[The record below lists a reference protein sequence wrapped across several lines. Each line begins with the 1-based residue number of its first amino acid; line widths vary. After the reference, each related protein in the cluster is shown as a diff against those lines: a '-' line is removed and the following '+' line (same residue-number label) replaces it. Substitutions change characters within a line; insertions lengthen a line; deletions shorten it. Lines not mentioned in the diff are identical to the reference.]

1 MEPGDGEMETR
12 LIEYAIAV
20 ADELSFTRAA
30 QRVYAAQSTVSA
42 GVRALERELG
52 TALFERDQRGVR
64 ITAAG
69 EAVLPA
75 LRALADAEARARTA
89 ADPRGELRGA
99 LRIGVF
105 SSVSYLAIPR
115 VIGAFHREHPLVD
128 LRLRA
133 SSSGSA
139 ELVDA
144 VRRGR
149 LDLSLYG
156 LPAATAGPGLA
167 VHRLATTP
175 YAVILP
181 ADHELA
187 SRAGL
192 ALKDLANERFVDAPA
207 GFGNRDVLDAA
218 LGARGVVRDVAIEA
232 TETSSIPV
240 FVANGLGIALLPELL
255 IPPSEDIAV
264 VPLNE
269 RITWEFNVVTR
280 TSTGEATA
288 ALLEQLLAAYGPDTA
303 AP

>member
-1 MEPGDGEMETR
+1 METR
-12 LIEYAIAV
+12 LVEYAIAV

-75 LRALADAEARARTA
+75 LRTLADAEARARTA
-89 ADPRGELRGA
+89 ADPRGELRGE

-139 ELVDA
+139 ELADA

-156 LPAATAGPGLA
+156 LPAATAPDLA

-175 YAVILP
+175 YAVIVA
-181 ADHELA
+181 ADHPLA

-192 ALKDLANERFVDAPA
+192 ALGDLADERFVDAPV

-218 LGARGVVRDVAIEA
+218 LSARGIVRDVRAEV

-255 IPPSEDIAV
+255 IPPSEGTVV
-264 VPLNE
+264 VPLKE

-280 TSTGEATA
+280 ASHGGATA
-288 ALLEQLLAAYGPDTA
+288 ALLEQLLAAY
-303 AP
+303 

>member
-1 MEPGDGEMETR
+1 METR
-12 LIEYAIAV
+12 LVEYAIAV
-20 ADELSFTRAA
+20 AVELSFTRAA
-30 QRVYAAQSTVSA
+30 QRVYAGQSTVSA

-89 ADPRGELRGA
+89 ADPRGELRGE

-115 VIGAFHREHPLVD
+115 VIGAFHRDHPLVD

-133 SSSGSA
+133 SPSGSA
-139 ELVDA
+139 ELADA

-156 LPAATAGPGLA
+156 LPAATAPGPA

-181 ADHELA
+181 AGHELA

-192 ALKDLANERFVDAPA
+192 ALKDLAGERFVDAPV

-218 LGARGVVRDVAIEA
+218 LSARGVVRDVRAEA

-255 IPPSEDIAV
+255 IPPSEGIAV

-269 RITWEFNVVTR
+269 RISWEFNVVTR

-288 ALLEQLLAAYGPDTA
+288 ALLEQLLAAYRPP
-303 AP
+303 APGAPV

>member
-1 MEPGDGEMETR
+1 METR

-89 ADPRGELRGA
+89 ADPRGELRGE

-139 ELVDA
+139 ELADA

-192 ALKDLANERFVDAPA
+192 ALKDLANERFVDAPV
-207 GFGNRDVLDAA
+207 GFGNRDVLDAE
-218 LGARGVVRDVAIEA
+218 LGARGVMRDVAIEA

-255 IPPSEDIAV
+255 IPPSEGIAV

-269 RITWEFNVVTR
+269 RIDWEFNVVTR

-288 ALLEQLLAAYGPDTA
+288 ALLEQLLAAY
-303 AP
+303 

>member
-1 MEPGDGEMETR
+1 METR

-30 QRVYAAQSTVSA
+30 QRVHAGQSTVSA

-52 TALFERDQRGVR
+52 AVLFERNQRGVR
-64 ITAAG
+64 ITSAG

-75 LRALADAEARARTA
+75 LRALTEAEARARTA
-89 ADPRGELRGA
+89 ADPHGELRGR

-139 ELVDA
+139 ELAGA
-144 VRRGR
+144 VLRGR

-156 LPAATAGPGLA
+156 LPATTAPAGLA
-167 VHRLATTP
+167 VHRLATSRF
-175 YAVILP
+175 AVLLP
-181 ADHELA
+181 PDHRLA
-187 SRAGL
+187 TRDRVSLR
-192 ALKDLANERFVDAPA
+192 DLRDERFVDAPA
-207 GFGNRDVLDAA
+207 GFGNRDALDAA
-218 LGARGVVRDVAIEA
+218 FDARGLTREVRVEA

-240 FVANGLGIALLPELL
+240 FVANGLGVALLPGLL
-255 IPPSEDIAV
+255 IPPSDDVTV
-264 VPLNE
+264 VPLAE
-269 RITWEFNVVTR
+269 AIDWEFNAVTR
-280 TSTGEATA
+280 TSVSDVTR
-288 ALLEQLLAAYGPDTA
+288 ALLDQLLAAYRTR
-303 AP
+303 

>member
-1 MEPGDGEMETR
+1 METR
-12 LIEYAIAV
+12 LVEYAIAV

-89 ADPRGELRGA
+89 ADPRGELRGE

-139 ELVDA
+139 ELADA

-156 LPAATAGPGLA
+156 LPAATAPDLA

-175 YAVILP
+175 YAVILG

-192 ALKDLANERFVDAPA
+192 ALKDLAAERFVDAPV

-218 LGARGVVRDVAIEA
+218 LSARGVVRDVRAEV

-255 IPPSEDIAV
+255 IPPSEGITI

-280 TSTGEATA
+280 TSPGEATA
-288 ALLEQLLAAYGPDTA
+288 ALLEQLLAAY
-303 AP
+303 

>member
-1 MEPGDGEMETR
+1 METR

-42 GVRALERELG
+42 GVRALERDLG

-69 EAVLPA
+69 QAVLPA

-89 ADPRGELRGA
+89 ADPRGELRGE

-115 VIGAFHREHPLVD
+115 VIGAFHRQHPRVD
-128 LRLRA
+128 LQLRA
-133 SSSGSA
+133 SASGSA
-139 ELVDA
+139 ELADA

-156 LPAATAGPGLA
+156 LPAATAPGLA

-175 YAVILP
+175 YAVILS

-187 SRAGL
+187 SRTEL
-192 ALKDLANERFVDAPA
+192 ALRDLADERFVDAPV

-218 LGARGVVRDVAIEA
+218 LGARGIVRDVRAEV

-255 IPPSEDIAV
+255 IPPSEGITV

-280 TSTGEATA
+280 TSTGQATA
-288 ALLEQLLAAYGPDTA
+288 ALLEQLLAAY
-303 AP
+303 

>member
-1 MEPGDGEMETR
+1 METR
-12 LIEYAIAV
+12 LIQYAIAV

-42 GVRALERELG
+42 GVRALERDLG

-64 ITAAG
+64 ITPAG

-89 ADPRGELRGA
+89 ADPRGELRGE

-115 VIGAFHREHPLVD
+115 VIGAFHRDHPLVD
-128 LRLRA
+128 LHLRA
-133 SSSGSA
+133 SPSGSA
-139 ELVDA
+139 ELADA

-156 LPAATAGPGLA
+156 LPAATAPGLA

-175 YAVILP
+175 YAAVLP
-181 ADHELA
+181 VGHELA
-187 SRAGL
+187 SRASITL
-192 ALKDLANERFVDAPA
+192 ADLADEHFVDAPA

-218 LGARGVVRDVAIEA
+218 LGARGIVRDVRAEA
-232 TETSSIPV
+232 TETSAIPV

-255 IPPSEDIAV
+255 IPPSEGVAV
-264 VPLNE
+264 VPLTE
-269 RITWEFNVVTR
+269 RITWDFSVVTR
-280 TSTGEATA
+280 TSIGEATA
-288 ALLEQLLAAYGPDTA
+288 ALLEQLLAAY
-303 AP
+303 

>member
-1 MEPGDGEMETR
+1 METR
-12 LIEYAIAV
+12 LVEYAIAV

-30 QRVYAAQSTVSA
+30 QRVHAGQSTVSA

-52 TALFERDQRGVR
+52 SALFERNQRGVR

-89 ADPRGELRGA
+89 ADPRGELRGE

-115 VIGAFHREHPLVD
+115 VIGAFHRDHPLVD

-133 SSSGSA
+133 SPSGSA
-139 ELVDA
+139 ELADA

-149 LDLSLYG
+149 LDLSMYG

-175 YAVILP
+175 YTVILP
-181 ADHELA
+181 AGHQLA
-187 SRAGL
+187 SRTGL
-192 ALKDLANERFVDAPA
+192 ALADLADERFVDAPV

-218 LGARGVVRDVAIEA
+218 LSARGVVRDVKAEA
-232 TETSSIPV
+232 TETSAIPV
-240 FVANGLGIALLPELL
+240 FVANGLGVALLPELL
-255 IPPSEDIAV
+255 VPPSEGIAV
-264 VPLNE
+264 VPLKE
-269 RITWEFNVVTR
+269 RITWELNVVTR
-280 TSTGEATA
+280 TPTGEATA
-288 ALLEQLLAAYGPDTA
+288 ALLERLLAAYRPRRE
-303 AP
+303 

>member
-1 MEPGDGEMETR
+1 METR
-12 LIEYAIAV
+12 LVEYAIAV

-52 TALFERDQRGVR
+52 TTLFERDQRGVR

-75 LRALADAEARARTA
+75 LRTLADAEARARTA
-89 ADPRGELRGA
+89 ADPRGELRGE

-139 ELVDA
+139 ELADA

-156 LPAATAGPGLA
+156 LPAATAPDLA

-175 YAVILP
+175 YAVLVA
-181 ADHELA
+181 ADHHLA
-187 SRAGL
+187 SRPAL
-192 ALKDLANERFVDAPA
+192 ALRDLAEERFVDAPV

-218 LGARGVVRDVAIEA
+218 LSARGVVRDIRAEV
-232 TETSSIPV
+232 TETHSIPV
-240 FVANGLGIALLPELL
+240 FVAGGLGIALLPELL
-255 IPPSEDIAV
+255 IPPSEGIAV
-264 VPLNE
+264 LPLNE
-269 RITWEFNVVTR
+269 RITWDFNVVTR
-280 TSTGEATA
+280 TSTGAATA
-288 ALLEQLLAAYGPDTA
+288 ALLEQLLAAY
-303 AP
+303 

>member
-1 MEPGDGEMETR
+1 METR
-12 LIEYAIAV
+12 LVEYAIAV

-52 TALFERDQRGVR
+52 TTLFERDQRGVR

-75 LRALADAEARARTA
+75 LRTLADAEARARTA
-89 ADPRGELRGA
+89 ADPRGELRGE

-139 ELVDA
+139 ELADA

-156 LPAATAGPGLA
+156 LPAATAPDLA

-175 YAVILP
+175 YAVLVA
-181 ADHELA
+181 ADHHLA
-187 SRAGL
+187 SRPAL
-192 ALKDLANERFVDAPA
+192 ALRDLAEERFVDAPV

-218 LGARGVVRDVAIEA
+218 LSARGVVRDIRAEV
-232 TETSSIPV
+232 TETHSIPV
-240 FVANGLGIALLPELL
+240 FVAGGLGIALLPELL
-255 IPPSEDIAV
+255 IPPSEGIAV

-269 RITWEFNVVTR
+269 RITWDFNVVTR
-280 TSTGEATA
+280 TSTGAATA
-288 ALLEQLLAAYGPDTA
+288 ALLEQLLAAY
-303 AP
+303 

>member
-1 MEPGDGEMETR
+1 METR
-12 LIEYAIAV
+12 LVEYAIAV

-30 QRVYAAQSTVSA
+30 QRVYAAQSTVSMRRSGA
-42 GVRALERELG
+42 GTGTRHRALR
-52 TALFERDQRGVR
+52 TRPARVR

-89 ADPRGELRGA
+89 ADPRGELRGE

-139 ELVDA
+139 ELADA

-156 LPAATAGPGLA
+156 LPAATAGPGLT
-167 VHRLATTP
+167 VHRLADALRGRP
-175 YAVILP
+175 PGSAMN
-181 ADHELA
+181 
-187 SRAGL
+187 SRHA
-192 ALKDLANERFVDAPA
+192 
-207 GFGNRDVLDAA
+207 RD
-218 LGARGVVRDVAIEA
+218 
-232 TETSSIPV
+232 
-240 FVANGLGIALLPELL
+240 
-255 IPPSEDIAV
+255 
-264 VPLNE
+264 
-269 RITWEFNVVTR
+269 
-280 TSTGEATA
+280 
-288 ALLEQLLAAYGPDTA
+288 
-303 AP
+303 

>member
-1 MEPGDGEMETR
+1 METR
-12 LIEYAIAV
+12 LVEYAIAV

-75 LRALADAEARARTA
+75 LRTLADAEARARTA
-89 ADPRGELRGA
+89 ADPRGELRGE

-139 ELVDA
+139 ELADA

-156 LPAATAGPGLA
+156 LPAATAPDLA

-175 YAVILP
+175 YAVIVA
-181 ADHELA
+181 ADHPLA

-192 ALKDLANERFVDAPA
+192 ALGDLADERFVDAPV

-218 LGARGVVRDVAIEA
+218 LSARGVVRDVRAEV
-232 TETSSIPV
+232 TETNSIPV

-255 IPPSEDIAV
+255 IPPSEGTVV
-264 VPLNE
+264 VPLKE

-280 TSTGEATA
+280 ASPGGATA
-288 ALLEQLLAAYGPDTA
+288 ALLEQLLAAY
-303 AP
+303 

>member
-1 MEPGDGEMETR
+1 METR
-12 LIEYAIAV
+12 LVEYAIAV

-30 QRVYAAQSTVSA
+30 QRVHAGQSTVSA
-42 GVRALERELG
+42 GIRALERELG
-52 TALFERDQRGVR
+52 TALFERNQRGVR

-69 EAVLPA
+69 AAVLPA
-75 LRALADAEARARTA
+75 LRALTDAEARARTA
-89 ADPRGELRGA
+89 ADPRGELRGE

-105 SSVSYLAIPR
+105 SSVSHLAIPR

-133 SSSGSA
+133 APSGSG
-139 ELVDA
+139 ELADA

-175 YAVILP
+175 FAAILP

-187 SRAGL
+187 SREEL
-192 ALKDLANERFVDAPA
+192 ALKDLANERFVDAPV

-218 LGARGVVRDVAIEA
+218 LSARGIVRDVRAEA
-232 TETSSIPV
+232 TETNAIPA

-255 IPPSEDIAV
+255 IPASEGIAV
-264 VPLNE
+264 LPLKE
-269 RITWEFNVVTR
+269 RITWDFNVVTR
-280 TSTGEATA
+280 TSTGDVTA
-288 ALLEQLLAAYGPDTA
+288 ALLKRLLAAY
-303 AP
+303 

>member
-1 MEPGDGEMETR
+1 METR
-12 LIEYAIAV
+12 LVEYAIAV

-89 ADPRGELRGA
+89 ADPRGELRGE

-139 ELVDA
+139 ELADA

-156 LPAATAGPGLA
+156 LPAATAPDLA

-175 YAVILP
+175 YAVIVE
-181 ADHELA
+181 ADHHLA
-187 SRAGL
+187 SRAGV
-192 ALKDLANERFVDAPA
+192 ALRDLADERFVDAPV

-218 LGARGVVRDVAIEA
+218 LSARGVVRDVRAEV
-232 TETSSIPV
+232 TETNSIPV

-255 IPPSEDIAV
+255 IPPSEGVTV
-264 VPLNE
+264 VPLKE

-288 ALLEQLLAAYGPDTA
+288 ALLEQLLAAY
-303 AP
+303 